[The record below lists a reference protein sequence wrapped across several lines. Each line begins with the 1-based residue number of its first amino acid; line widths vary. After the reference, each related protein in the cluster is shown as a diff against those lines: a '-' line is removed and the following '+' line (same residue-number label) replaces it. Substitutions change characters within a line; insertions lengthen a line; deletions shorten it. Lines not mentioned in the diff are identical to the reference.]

1 MQAYKVGDRVALEK
15 GALSLSYIK
24 SREFYTNMYEGKK
37 GTVIGFTGRD
47 TYEPLS
53 TKVAIQFDDVV
64 FTRPDG
70 QISSHDNGCH
80 GKGKRK
86 YSWYIPEAFIK
97 PLVEEDDAILLLL
110 C

>member
-15 GALSLSYIK
+15 GALSLSYIAG
-24 SREFYTNMYEGKK
+24 RQFYTNMYEGKK
-37 GTVIGFTGRD
+37 GTVIGFTGGD
-47 TYEPLS
+47 NCAS
-53 TKVAIQFDDVV
+53 ISNKVAIQFDDVV

-86 YSWYIPEAFIK
+86 YSWYVPGAFIK
-97 PLVEEDDAILLLL
+97 PLVEEDDAILLLM

>member
-15 GALSLSYIK
+15 SALSLPYIS

-37 GTVIGFTGRD
+37 GTVIGYTGNG
-47 TYEPLS
+47 S
-53 TKVAIQFDDVV
+53 KVAIQFDDVV
-64 FTRPDG
+64 FTRPDN

-97 PLVEEDDAILLLL
+97 PLVEDNNAILLLM